1 MGLDVRSGL
10 GVIIGVALLAFQG
23 SGTGVLGAQQVGGST
38 STTSAA
44 FLVNNGGADSETTGG
59 DADTVSVGY
68 ARIQPGSGRTTP
80 AGVAIFGFRQ
90 NDVLVSEAGVP
101 AAPSVSSGRIYV
113 EVNPPVT
120 TGLAIANPG
129 STDAVITFYFSDPTR
144 TSFGAGT
151 TTIEAGGQIAAFLN
165 EAPFNG
171 DSSISGT
178 FTFSSSVPVAAI
190 ALRGFTNERGEFL
203 LTTLPVSPLTAA
215 AGQTVYFPH
224 FADGGGWT
232 TQVILV
238 NPTDNTLT
246 GAVQFLEQGTGAA
259 AAQPVSMTIDGLTAS
274 TFSYTIPG
282 RSSQRLQT
290 AGTDSSVQAGSVRV
304 TPSTN
309 AQAPSGLAV
318 FSLKSGGVTVAEAGV
333 SAAQTG
339 QAFRLYAEAT
349 DAAGGSIQTGIAIV
363 NPSSSGIV
371 VTFEL
376 LTLGGGSTGLT
387 GSVSVPGNGQIAQF
401 MNQIQGLESLATPLE
416 GVLRISTTAPD
427 GMALVGLRS
436 RLNER
441 GDFLIT
447 TTTLVDEAAAD
458 VTDELFFPHLAD
470 GGGYTTQFI
479 QLSGSTDET
488 MIGTL
493 EFRSQTG
500 AELSLPLSKPAP
512 DQVTWQNDGTSWS
525 SFSTPPSCPNPL
537 VLPTPVS
544 LSEATSV
551 LYPGQLRGN
560 NYKAHGGLRFDGQ
573 GQGQDLEIYAPIDA
587 TLWRGARYLEGGIVQ
602 YMFDFIDPCGIMYRL
617 DHLFVLSPRLQQ
629 IADTLP
635 QGGEGQS
642 QTTFLPPGQIF
653 RAGESL
659 ATQIGSSSNVFFD
672 WGVYDLRAMNAR
684 SSDAAWLADHPGE
697 QAPYGIC
704 WLEFLS
710 PSDQT
715 IVTALPPA
723 DSVSG
728 SMSDYCN

>member
-1 MGLDVRSGL
+1 MRLNDRSGL
-10 GVIIGVALLAFQG
+10 ALVIGVALLVFQG
-23 SGTGVLGAQQVGGST
+23 SGAGVLEAQQAGSST
-38 STTSAA
+38 SAASAA

-59 DADTVSVGY
+59 EADTVSVGY
-68 ARIQPGSGRTTP
+68 ARMQPGSGRSTP
-80 AGVAIFGFRQ
+80 SGVAIFGFRQ
-90 NDVLVSEAGVP
+90 NDILVSEAGVP
-101 AAPSVSSGRIYV
+101 ASPSVSSGRIYA
-113 EVNPPVT
+113 EVNSPVT

-129 STDAVITFYFSDPTR
+129 STEAVLTFYFSDQTR

-151 TTIEAGGQIAAFLN
+151 TTIAAGGQIAAFLN

-203 LTTLPVSPLTAA
+203 LTTLPLSPLSAA
-215 AGQTVYFPH
+215 IGQTVYFPH

-238 NPTDNTLT
+238 NPTDGTLT
-246 GAVQFLEQGTGAA
+246 GTVQFFEQGTGSA
-259 AAQPVSMTIDGLTAS
+259 AAQPVSMPIDGVTAS

-290 AGTDSSVQAGSVRV
+290 AGTGSSIQAGSVRV

-309 AQAPSGLAV
+309 AQVPSGLAV

-333 SAAQTG
+333 AAAQTG

-349 DAAGGSIQTGIAIV
+349 DTDGGSIQTGIAIV
-363 NPSSSGIV
+363 NPSSSSAT

-376 LTLGGGSTGLT
+376 LTLGGGSTGLS
-387 GSVSVPGNGQIAQF
+387 GSATVPGNGQIAQF
-401 MNQIQGLESLATPLE
+401 MNQIQGLESLTTPLQ
-416 GVLRISTTAPD
+416 GVLRIATTATD
-427 GMALVGLRS
+427 GIALVGLRS

-447 TTTLVDEAAAD
+447 TTTLVDEAADD

-479 QLSGSTDET
+479 QLSGSTDRT

-500 AELSLPLSKPAP
+500 AELSLPLSRPAS

-525 SFSTPPSCPNPL
+525 SSATPPSCPNPL

-544 LSEATSV
+544 LSNATSV

-560 NYKAHGGLRFDGQ
+560 DYKAHGGLRFDGQ

-587 TLWRGARYLEGGIVQ
+587 TIWRGARYLEGGVVQ
-602 YMFDFIDPCGIMYRL
+602 YLFDFVDSCGIMYRL

-635 QGGEGQS
+635 PAEEGDS
-642 QTTFLPPGQIF
+642 RTTFLPPGQIF

-659 ATQIGSSSNVFFD
+659 ATQIGFSTNVFLD
-672 WGVYDLRAMNAR
+672 WGVYDLRSMNAR
-684 SSDAAWLADHPGE
+684 SSGAAWLADHSGE
-697 QAPYGIC
+697 QAPFGIC
-704 WLEFLS
+704 WLEFLA
-710 PSDQT
+710 PSDRT

>member
-1 MGLDVRSGL
+1 MGFDVRSGQ
-10 GVIIGVALLAFQG
+10 GFIIGLALLVFLG
-23 SGTGVLGAQQVGGST
+23 SDTSVLEAQQVGGST
-38 STTSAA
+38 STSSAA

-59 DADTVSVGY
+59 EADTVSVGY

-101 AAPSVSSGRIYV
+101 ASPSVSSGRIYA

-129 STDAVITFYFSDPTR
+129 STDAVIAFYFSDQTR
-144 TSFGAGT
+144 TSFGTGT
-151 TTIEAGGQIAAFLN
+151 TTIAAGGQIAAFLN

-215 AGQTVYFPH
+215 AGQTIYFPH

-238 NPTDNTLT
+238 NPTDDTLT
-246 GAVQFLEQGTGAA
+246 GTVQFFEQGAGAG
-259 AAQPVSMTIDGLTAS
+259 AAQPVSMTVNGQTAS
-274 TFSYTIPG
+274 TFSYTLPG
-282 RSSQRLQT
+282 RSSQTLQT
-290 AGTDSSVQAGSVRV
+290 AGTGFSIQAGSVRV

-309 AQAPSGLAV
+309 AQGPSGLAV

-349 DAAGGSIQTGIAIV
+349 DADGGSIQTGIAIA
-363 NPSSSGIV
+363 NPSSSSIT

-376 LTLGGGSTGLT
+376 LTLGGGSTGLN
-387 GSVSVPGNGQIAQF
+387 GSVTVAGSGQIAQF
-401 MNQIQGLESLATPLE
+401 VNQIQGLESLTTPLE
-416 GVLRISTTAPD
+416 GVLRISTTATD
-427 GMALVGLRS
+427 GIALVGLRS

-447 TTTLVDEAAAD
+447 TTTLVDEADDD

-488 MIGTL
+488 MMGTL

-500 AELSLPLSKPAP
+500 AELSLPLSRPAP

-544 LSEATSV
+544 LSNATSV

-573 GQGQDLEIYAPIDA
+573 GQSQDLEIYAPMDA
-587 TLWRGARYLEGGIVQ
+587 TIWRGARYLEGGIVQ
-602 YMFDFIDPCGIMYRL
+602 YMFDFIVPCGIMYRL
-617 DHLFVLSPRLQQ
+617 DHLFALSPRLQQ

-697 QAPYGIC
+697 QAPYAIC